1 MGRIPPTTRPDMPA
15 PSAHPHTPKRPAKR
29 GPTKRW
35 ARRAHSVADLHIHL
49 VFCTKY
55 RRRVI
60 TPRVF
65 QTLARSMRA
74 SATVVDASI
83 TAIEADGDHIHVLLT
98 FPPRL
103 SIARLVQ
110 RLKGASSRAVRA
122 QRLPEVQRA
131 LWGRH
136 FWSPSYC
143 VVSCGG
149 APLEVV
155 RTYVETQQT
164 RAKRPKPRPSR
175 TNTPPHKTGPDM
187 PRSLHPHA
195 HRTGKPPPG
204 SPH

>member
-1 MGRIPPTTRPDMPA
+1 MPA
-15 PSAHPHTPKRPAKR
+15 ATPHSRMPKRPAKR

-65 QTLARSMRA
+65 QALARSMRA
-74 SATVVDASI
+74 SSATLGAAI
-83 TAIEADGDHIHVLLT
+83 TAIEADGVHLHVLLT

-103 SIARLVQ
+103 AIARLVQ
-110 RLKGASSRAVRA
+110 RLKGASSRAVRGL
-122 QRLPEVQRA
+122 RLPEVQRA

-149 APLEVV
+149 APLDVV
-155 RTYVETQQT
+155 KTYVENQQT
-164 RAKRPKPRPSR
+164 RPKRPKPQARPSYTANSQHAPSPAILRGR
-175 TNTPPHKTGPDM
+175 TPYTHH
-187 PRSLHPHA
+187 L
-195 HRTGKPPPG
+195 GKPPPG

>member
-1 MGRIPPTTRPDMPA
+1 MPT
-15 PSAHPHTPKRPAKR
+15 PSPHHQRPKRPAK
-29 GPTKRW
+29 PAHSKRW

-74 SATVVDASI
+74 SAATLGAAI
-83 TAIEADGDHIHVLLT
+83 TAIEADGDHLHVLLT
-98 FPPRL
+98 FPPHL
-103 SIARLVQ
+103 AIARLVQ

-149 APLEVV
+149 APLDVV
-155 RTYVETQQT
+155 KTYVETQQA
-164 RAKRPKPRPSR
+164 R
-175 TNTPPHKTGPDM
+175 
-187 PRSLHPHA
+187 
-195 HRTGKPPPG
+195 
-204 SPH
+204 

>member
-1 MGRIPPTTRPDMPA
+1 MPA
-15 PSAHPHTPKRPAKR
+15 TTPHSRMPKRPAKR
-29 GPTKRW
+29 GPSKRW

-55 RRRVI
+55 RRRAI

-65 QTLARSMRA
+65 QALARSMRT
-74 SATVVDASI
+74 SAATLGAAI
-83 TAIEADGDHIHVLLT
+83 TAIEADGDHLHVLLT

-103 SIARLVQ
+103 AIARLVQ
-110 RLKGASSRAVRA
+110 RLKGASSRAVRGL
-122 QRLPEVQRA
+122 RLPEIQRA

-155 RTYVETQQT
+155 KTYVETQQT
-164 RAKRPKPRPSR
+164 RPKRAKPQNRPAHADEALQTPGPAIARQR
-175 TNTPPHKTGPDM
+175 TSIHG
-187 PRSLHPHA
+187 
-195 HRTGKPPPG
+195 TGKPPPG